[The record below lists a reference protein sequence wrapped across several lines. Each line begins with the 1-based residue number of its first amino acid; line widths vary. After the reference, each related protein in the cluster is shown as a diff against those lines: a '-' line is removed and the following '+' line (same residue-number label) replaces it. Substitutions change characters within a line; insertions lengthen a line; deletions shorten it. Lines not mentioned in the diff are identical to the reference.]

1 MLKSA
6 RKQGKKE
13 KDPEGRMPLADH
25 LRELRNRLMKSVLA
39 ILVVTI
45 VAMFYYKQIADFL
58 MQPVKDAV
66 GCSKGFGE
74 AAKEGETCAEI
85 TINGLIAPFTIML
98 KVALTAGV
106 VAASPIWLY
115 QLWGFLA
122 PGLHQHEKKYA
133 RSFVGVGV
141 PLFLAGACLAYLIL
155 PSAAKALLGFSPEG
169 AGNLI
174 PLDDFLDIVTR
185 LVIVFG
191 LAFELPMSCRIAA
204 AHSRSRSAGSAGWR
218 PAAPSA
224 SHISSDRSATCWVW
238 ANSGWYCAARL
249 STLRRRTSSNSGGSS
264 AFEQRLEEHA
274 LAQAGLGRPERV
286 EAADLHHR
294 VDHDRRGEDDVGA
307 AGLDAVDVPRSATG
321 RSARRSIRSCSASR
335 VTVTPWTVKSGMSA
349 ARWAALA
356 RLRTAPPTPTSVRPC
371 AAGSATQP
379 ADSSFFSTCAR
390 SALTCLGEVFLPS
403 RKRSVMR
410 TAPIRHER
418 ARSPAGPRRGELH
431 RAAADVER
439 QPVGQRRRVHGGE
452 VAVAGLLLAL
462 QHVDLEPG
470 AARASSRK
478 SAWLDASRIAEV
490 ATGRTS
496 VIPVARQKCA

>member
-1 MLKSA
+1 LLKSA
-6 RKQGKKE
+6 RKQGKRE

-58 MQPVKDAV
+58 MEPVKDSV
-66 GCSKGFGE
+66 GCTKGFGE

-155 PSAAKALLGFSPEG
+155 PSAAKALLGFSPES

-191 LAFELPMSCRIAA
+191 LAFELPLLLVLLNVGGVLTGKRLLGWWRAMVLGITVFAA
-204 AHSRSRSAGSAGWR
+204 VATPTGD
-218 PAAPSA
+218 PLTMCMLAAPIVA
-224 SHISSDRSATCWVW
+224 LYFGAVVICLIND
-238 ANSGWYCAARL
+238 
-249 STLRRRTSSNSGGSS
+249 RRRVRTN
-264 AFEQRLEEHA
+264 
-274 LAQAGLGRPERV
+274 PY
-286 EAADLHHR
+286 
-294 VDHDRRGEDDVGA
+294 
-307 AGLDAVDVPRSATG
+307 AGLDDDEASSLDHAPEPLGGPEAVPGPRPVSDDDEPG
-321 RSARRSIRSCSASR
+321 
-335 VTVTPWTVKSGMSA
+335 
-349 ARWAALA
+349 
-356 RLRTAPPTPTSVRPC
+356 
-371 AAGSATQP
+371 
-379 ADSSFFSTCAR
+379 
-390 SALTCLGEVFLPS
+390 
-403 RKRSVMR
+403 
-410 TAPIRHER
+410 
-418 ARSPAGPRRGELH
+418 GPRRLNGY
-431 RAAADVER
+431 D
-439 QPVGQRRRVHGGE
+439 
-452 VAVAGLLLAL
+452 
-462 QHVDLEPG
+462 
-470 AARASSRK
+470 
-478 SAWLDASRIAEV
+478 DA
-490 ATGRTS
+490 T
-496 VIPVARQKCA
+496 